1 MTLAH
6 TIFLINNCAEQYG
19 TVNYKKKEKEI
30 MTTATLSR
38 TYCHVCDLMKEAAVK
53 FGKSLNR
60 GCKSYAVA
68 RACGELAREGHH
80 KEAKQLMIMYTN
92 GEI

>member
-1 MTLAH
+1 MQQSTAN
-6 TIFLINNCAEQYG
+6 F
-19 TVNYKKKEKEI
+19 KKENI
-30 MTTATLSR
+30 TMTTATMSH
-38 TYCHVCDLMKEAAVK
+38 TFCHVCDVVKEAAVK

>member
-1 MTLAH
+1 MTIAH
-6 TIFLINNCAEQYG
+6 SIFLINNCAVQQS
-19 TVNYKKKEKEI
+19 TANFKKENI
-30 MTTATLSR
+30 TMTAATLSH
-38 TYCHVCDLMKEAAVK
+38 TFCHVCDFMKEAAVK

-60 GCKSYAVA
+60 GCKIYAVA
-68 RACGELAREGHH
+68 RACGELAKEGHH

>member
-1 MTLAH
+1 MTIAH
-6 TIFLINNCAEQYG
+6 SIFLINNCAVQQS
-19 TVNYKKKEKEI
+19 TANFKKENI
-30 MTTATLSR
+30 TMTTATMSH
-38 TYCHVCDLMKEAAVK
+38 TFCHVCDVVKEAAVK